1 MSRALPLA
9 LFSLLLFTS
18 HAHAQTVL
26 TFDGDVPADGAY
38 FVIPFE
44 VPAGTLEIEVR
55 HDDLSDMN
63 ILDWGVMDPAGF
75 RGYGGGNTEP
85 AVFNQGA
92 ASRSYLPGAITPGT
106 WQVYVGKAKIVET
119 PARYHVEVE
128 LRDTISLPAQPERA
142 PYAPSP
148 ALSPDARWYAGDFH
162 VHSRESG
169 DAAPSLEEIAL
180 YAESVG
186 LDFVMISDHNT
197 ISQLELYAEVQAA
210 HPNLLFVPGVE
221 VTTYHGHAMA
231 MGATTWIDHRLETGG
246 LTMLDVADAAHTQG
260 AIFSINHP
268 ALSLGD
274 ACIGCGWM
282 ADLDG
287 SNVDAMEIQTGAFS
301 VTGRLFY
308 PRASQM
314 WEDFVAAGHHVV
326 AVGGSDDHRAGRG
339 TGAFDS
345 PIGSPT
351 TMVWAEEL
359 SAAAIFEGIR
369 RGRTVVKLE
378 SSADPM
384 VELESDDLDPSMTDT
399 IVADVTTLR
408 VRVTGADLGT
418 TLQIVHNGEPGAPI
432 AVTSALFEHEERV
445 IAGGGED
452 AYRAE
457 LLIAGRPR
465 VVTNHV
471 FLTPIT
477 PGGPDAD
484 LDPDAGAVD
493 AAASDAGPATPPA
506 SGCACRASGS
516 ERAPRSAWTL
526 ALVLALTTAWRSQ
539 RRRSARRALAS
550 VG

>member
-1 MSRALPLA
+1 MSRFSGLIVLSLFLA
-9 LFSLLLFTS
+9 SPARADT
-18 HAHAQTVL
+18 TL
-26 TFDGDVPADGAY
+26 TFDGDVPTEGDF
-38 FVIPFE
+38 FVIPFD
-44 VPAGTLEIEVR
+44 VPAGTVEIEVR

-63 ILDWGVMDPAGF
+63 ILDWGVLDPGGF

-85 AVFNQGA
+85 AIFNADA
-92 ASRSYLPGAITPGT
+92 ASRSYLPGAITPGA
-106 WQVYVGKAKIVET
+106 WQVYVGKAKIRET
-119 PARYHVEVE
+119 PAHYHVEVV
-128 LRDTISLPAQPERA
+128 LRDAITLAAQPERA

-148 ALSPDARWYAGDFH
+148 ALSSEARWYAGDFH
-162 VHSRESG
+162 VHSRDSG
-169 DAAPSLEEIAL
+169 DASPSLDEIAD
-180 YAESVG
+180 YAEMVG

-197 ISQLELYAEVQAA
+197 IAQLERYAEAQAA
-210 HPNLLFVPGVE
+210 HPSLLFIPGVE
-221 VTTYHGHAMA
+221 VTTYSGHAMA

-246 LTMLDVADAAHTQG
+246 LTMLNVADAAHAQH

-268 ALSLGD
+268 ALSIGD

-282 ADLDG
+282 AELDG
-287 SNVDAMEIQTGAFS
+287 ANVDAMEIQTGAYS
-301 VTGRLFY
+301 VTGSLFF
-308 PRASQM
+308 PHSSQL

-326 AVGGSDDHRAGRG
+326 AVGGSDDHSAGTG

-359 SAAAIFEGIR
+359 SAAAILEGVR

-378 SSADPM
+378 DSSDPM
-384 VELESDDLDPSMTDT
+384 LEIECDDLDPSVTDT

-408 VRVTGADLGT
+408 VRVTGADMGT
-418 TLQIVHNGEPGAPI
+418 TLRIVHNGEPGAPI
-432 AVTSALFEHEERV
+432 DVVGALFEHEERV

-457 LLIAGRPR
+457 LLVGGRPR

-484 LDPDAGAVD
+484 LDPDAGA
-493 AAASDAGPATPPA
+493 SDAGPLARPA
-506 SGCACRASGS
+506 STCACRATTG
-516 ERAPRSAWTL
+516 RAPSTC
-526 ALVLALTTAWRSQ
+526 ALVLAVLISASRART
-539 RRRSARRALAS
+539 RRRAPRPSLP
-550 VG
+550 G